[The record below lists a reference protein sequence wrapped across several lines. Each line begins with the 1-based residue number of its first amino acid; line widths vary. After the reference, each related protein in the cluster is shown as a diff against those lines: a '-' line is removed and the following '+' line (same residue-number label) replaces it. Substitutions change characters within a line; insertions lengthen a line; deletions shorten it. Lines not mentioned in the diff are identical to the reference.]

1 MTMIKLIQNE
11 WIKIIKRP
19 GTLVMIGLVIILVG
33 VIGGFTKYSDGK
45 SQQITDDKWKQVLQQ
60 ETDGLKKDLKE
71 ASKNDPYKKS
81 IEKNIAINEYRIK
94 HNISPIEERN
104 VWTFIDSTSDVIV
117 LVGLFTIIIAAN
129 IVASEFNWGTIKLLL
144 IRPYSRSK
152 IILSKYLTSILFGLV
167 FLTVLFIASLVIGL
181 ILFGP
186 AEGNPSYLAYVDG
199 HVEEQSRLLY
209 SAKLYLLSFIETF
222 MLATMAFMVS
232 TIFRNNTIAIGLS
245 IFLLFMGNVIT
256 TIVAS
261 KYEWAK
267 YLLFANTNLMQ
278 YTDGVPI
285 VEGMTMLFSCIVL
298 ICYLV
303 IFLFLSFYVFSK
315 RDVTA

>member
-33 VIGGFTKYSDGK
+33 VVGAFTKYSEGK
-45 SQQITDDKWKQVLQQ
+45 SQHVTDHKWKQVLQQ
-60 ETDGLKKDLKE
+60 ETDVMKKDLKE
-71 ASKNDPYKKS
+71 VGKNDPNRKF
-81 IEKNIAINEYRIK
+81 IEKNIAVNEYRIK
-94 HNISPIEERN
+94 HNIAPNEERN

-144 IRPYSRSK
+144 IRPYSRNK

-167 FLTVLFIASLVIGL
+167 FLAVLFCASLVIGL

-186 AEGNPSYLAYVDG
+186 ADGNPSYLAYVDG

-256 TIVAS
+256 SLIAV
-261 KYEWAK
+261 KYDWAK

-278 YTDGVPI
+278 YMDGAPI

-303 IFLFLSFYVFSK
+303 VFLFLAFYVFSK